1 MIRRIALFCILMYPC
16 VCDASPEE
24 PSDTVQSPVLFQS
37 QAAFTGKNTP
47 SLFQFQAAFTSKNTP
62 VLSQFQAAFTGKNTP
77 GLCLCTSS
85 AFLPKHQ
92 PSPRRVDPSGNTGDM
107 EWDGWDNES
116 GAVSICDV
124 SLLFQK
130 MSASARGV
138 KPACSI
144 LSSSSS
150 YRQSSFKTN

>member
-24 PSDTVQSPVLFQS
+24 PSDTVQSPVLSQF

-47 SLFQFQAAFTSKNTP
+47 VLSQSQAAFAS
-62 VLSQFQAAFTGKNTP
+62 KNTP

-107 EWDGWDNES
+107 EWDGWDNEP

-124 SLLFQK
+124 SFLVQK

-150 YRQSSFKTN
+150 YRQSSFTTN

>member
-1 MIRRIALFCILMYPC
+1 MIRRITLFCILMYPC

-24 PSDTVQSPVLFQS
+24 PSDTVHS
-37 QAAFTGKNTP
+37 
-47 SLFQFQAAFTSKNTP
+47 P
-62 VLSQFQAAFTGKNTP
+62 VLSQFHAAFTGKNTP

-107 EWDGWDNES
+107 EWDGRDNEP

-124 SLLFQK
+124 SLLVQK
-130 MSASARGV
+130 MFASARGV

-150 YRQSSFKTN
+150 CRQPSFKTN

>member
-1 MIRRIALFCILMYPC
+1 MIRRITLFCILMYPC

-24 PSDTVQSPVLFQS
+24 PSDTVHSPVLS
-37 QAAFTGKNTP
+37 QFHAVFTG
-47 SLFQFQAAFTSKNTP
+47 KNTP
-62 VLSQFQAAFTGKNTP
+62 VLSQFHAAFTGKNTP

-107 EWDGWDNES
+107 EWDGRDNEP

-124 SLLFQK
+124 SLLVQK
-130 MSASARGV
+130 MFASARGV

-150 YRQSSFKTN
+150 CRQPSFKTN

>member
-24 PSDTVQSPVLFQS
+24 PSDTVHSPVLSQS
-37 QAAFTGKNTP
+37 QAAFA
-47 SLFQFQAAFTSKNTP
+47 S
-62 VLSQFQAAFTGKNTP
+62 KNTP

-107 EWDGWDNES
+107 EWDGWDNEP

-124 SLLFQK
+124 SFLFQK

-150 YRQSSFKTN
+150 CRQPSFKTN

>member
-24 PSDTVQSPVLFQS
+24 PSDTVQSPVLSQS
-37 QAAFTGKNTP
+37 QAAF
-47 SLFQFQAAFTSKNTP
+47 ASKNTP

-107 EWDGWDNES
+107 EWDGWDNEP

-124 SLLFQK
+124 SFLVQK
-130 MSASARGV
+130 MFASARGV

-150 YRQSSFKTN
+150 CRQPSFKTN

>member
-16 VCDASPEE
+16 VCGASPEE
-24 PSDTVQSPVLFQS
+24 PSDTVHS
-37 QAAFTGKNTP
+37 
-47 SLFQFQAAFTSKNTP
+47 P
-62 VLSQFQAAFTGKNTP
+62 VLSQSQAVFTGKNTP

-107 EWDGWDNES
+107 EWDGWDNEP

-124 SLLFQK
+124 SFLVQK

-150 YRQSSFKTN
+150 YRQSSFTTN

>member
-24 PSDTVQSPVLFQS
+24 PSDTVQSPVLFQ
-37 QAAFTGKNTP
+37 
-47 SLFQFQAAFTSKNTP
+47 
-62 VLSQFQAAFTGKNTP
+62 FQAAFTGRNTP

-107 EWDGWDNES
+107 EWDGWDNEP

-124 SLLFQK
+124 SFLFQK

-150 YRQSSFKTN
+150 YRQPSFKTN

>member
-24 PSDTVQSPVLFQS
+24 PSDTVQS
-37 QAAFTGKNTP
+37 
-47 SLFQFQAAFTSKNTP
+47 P

-107 EWDGWDNES
+107 EWDGWDNEP

-150 YRQSSFKTN
+150 YRQSSFTTN